1 MKKDLVAVAIL
12 WAVLTLVAEAMVLG
26 WHVLPINASEEGQ
39 VVDDAYTLLTIMA
52 APVFGFVI
60 ATLAYSVF
68 RFRRR
73 GVPDGDGP
81 PMMGSKRVVLA
92 WVAVTSALTVLV
104 IIHPGI
110 TGMLELGQHAQAASD
125 LVVQTEGSRWAWKSA
140 YIQHG
145 VTSYGE
151 IVLPVDRRVRFEVT
165 STDVVHSFWVPAF
178 RMKVDAVPGLTTTV
192 YITPNRTGSLAD
204 DNGFRL
210 QCAELCGFGHY
221 VMGVP
226 VRVVEQGEFE
236 AWIAQ
241 QGGR

>member
-1 MKKDLVAVAIL
+1 
-12 WAVLTLVAEAMVLG
+12 
-26 WHVLPINASEEGQ
+26 
-39 VVDDAYTLLTIMA
+39 
-52 APVFGFVI
+52 
-60 ATLAYSVF
+60 
-68 RFRRR
+68 
-73 GVPDGDGP
+73 
-81 PMMGSKRVVLA
+81 
-92 WVAVTSALTVLV
+92 
-104 IIHPGI
+104 
-110 TGMLELGQHAQAASD
+110 
-125 LVVQTEGSRWAWKSA
+125 
-140 YIQHG
+140 